1 MFKEVDSPLLGWEVY
16 ARKDEFYKETGIA
29 LVANA
34 TKSVAP
40 GAKAGEDAP
49 YTNTP
54 LSDALEAFIN
64 NTRLLGAAVEDFAA
78 NFDVNDTAALKTYVA
93 DIAKNKMAAAG
104 FKEGFEATV
113 TVLKANEA
121 ILKGQKIVF
130 EQEWF
135 AIG

>member
-1 MFKEVDSPLLGWEVY
+1 MG
-16 ARKDEFYKETGIA
+16 AAG
-29 LVANA
+29 ANP
-34 TKSVAP
+34 V
-40 GAKAGEDAP
+40 EDAP
-49 YTNTP
+49 ATNTP
-54 LSDALEAFIN
+54 LSYAVEACIN
-64 NTRLLGAAVEDFAA
+64 NTSLIGAAVEDFAS

-104 FKEGFEATV
+104 FKEGFDATV

-135 AIG
+135 AIR